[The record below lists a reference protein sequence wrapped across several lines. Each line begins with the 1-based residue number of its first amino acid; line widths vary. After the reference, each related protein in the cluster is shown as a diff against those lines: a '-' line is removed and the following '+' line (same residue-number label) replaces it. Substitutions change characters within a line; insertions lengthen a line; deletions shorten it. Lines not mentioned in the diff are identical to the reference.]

1 MKKIFQFCCLF
12 LFAQPLVAQTI
23 FDDCNDPLNQVE
35 CGKQYH
41 LPAIKPT
48 ETSRVPDVYD
58 VKYLRLEL
66 TVDPNVNAINGKVT
80 TYFTTKI
87 AGLTQ
92 IQFDLDSNLTVQF
105 VKYHGQDLTFSQYS
119 NATLKINLPG
129 PIAAVGTLDS
139 VAVAYGGTPPSTG
152 FGSWNQTTHE
162 GVPVI
167 WTLSEPYGARDWWP
181 CKQTLNDKADAV
193 DIWVTTPAQYRVAS
207 NGLLVGETQLADQKI
222 YHWQTHYPI
231 AAYLIAIGVTN
242 YSVYS
247 NFVPMPS
254 GNPLEVLNYVYPESL
269 NDAQANTP
277 QIIPV
282 IQLYD
287 SLTIK
292 YPFSAEKYGH
302 AQFNWGGGM
311 EHQTMSY
318 VINYGHELMNHECA
332 HQWFGDY
339 ITCGSWQ
346 DIWLNEGF
354 ATYFEA
360 LTRQRFLPPNEWLYW
375 RTSKIEA
382 ITSQPGGS
390 VFCTDTTNV
399 GRIFNGRLTYNKGA
413 FLLHMLRWKLGDA
426 VFFNGLKSYLN
437 DPALAFKY
445 ARTID
450 LQHHLEQ
457 VSGQSLG
464 VFFEQWFY
472 GEGYPSYQVNWN
484 QNGSKVDVFLYQTT
498 SHPSVSFY
506 EMPVP
511 IRFSGEGHDTT
522 LVFDH
527 NFSGQSFSAELPFH
541 VAEVTFDPELWIL
554 SANNSVT
561 LVGTLNP
568 QQPELLMDI
577 FPNPASD
584 KLTISL
590 PESQLI
596 TSVSITNTA
605 GQLIQQQTA
614 PGDRSVYQADV
625 SSLPPGLY
633 TVQVQTNNL
642 RAGRLFM
649 KK

>member
-1 MKKIFQFCCLF
+1 
-12 LFAQPLVAQTI
+12 
-23 FDDCNDPLNQVE
+23 
-35 CGKQYH
+35 
-41 LPAIKPT
+41 
-48 ETSRVPDVYD
+48 
-58 VKYLRLEL
+58 
-66 TVDPNVNAINGKVT
+66 
-80 TYFTTKI
+80 
-87 AGLTQ
+87 
-92 IQFDLDSNLTVQF
+92 
-105 VKYHGQDLTFSQYS
+105 
-119 NATLKINLPG
+119 
-129 PIAAVGTLDS
+129 
-139 VAVAYGGTPPSTG
+139 
-152 FGSWNQTTHE
+152 
-162 GVPVI
+162 
-167 WTLSEPYGARDWWP
+167 
-181 CKQTLNDKADAV
+181 
-193 DIWVTTPAQYRVAS
+193 AS
-207 NGLLVGETQLADQKI
+207 NGLLVGETQNGTDKT
-222 YHWQTHYPI
+222 YHWHTRYPI

-247 NFVPMPS
+247 DFVPMPS

-269 NDAQANTP
+269 NDALAGTP
-277 QIIPV
+277 EIVPV

-302 AQFNWGGGM
+302 AQFGWGGGM

-318 VINYGHELMNHECA
+318 VTSFGHELINHECA

-360 LTRQRFLPPNEWLYW
+360 LTRQRFLAPGEWLYW
-375 RTSKIEA
+375 RTSKIQA

-399 GRIFNGRLTYNKGA
+399 NRIFSGRLTYNKGA
-413 FLLHMLRWKLGDA
+413 FLLHMLRWKLGDV

-464 VFFEQWFY
+464 VFFQQWFY
-472 GEGYPSYQVNWN
+472 GEGYPSYQVNWK
-484 QNGSKVDVFLYQTT
+484 QNGSKLTVFLYQTT

-511 IRFSGEGHDTT
+511 VQFSGEGHDTT

-527 NFSGQSFSAELPFH
+527 TFSGQSFSAELPFQ
-541 VAEVTFDPELWIL
+541 VSSVKFDPELWIL
-554 SANNSVT
+554 SANNSVSI
-561 LVGTLNP
+561 VGTNNP
-568 QQPELLMDI
+568 KQPELMLDI
-577 FPNPASD
+577 FPNPVSD
-584 KLTISL
+584 KLTLSL
-590 PESQLI
+590 QESQFI
-596 TSVSITNTA
+596 TSVSIMNSA
-605 GQLIQQQTA
+605 GQLLSQQTT

-642 RAGRLFM
+642 KAGRLFM